1 MGARVTKPRSFLAV
15 LSGGS
20 VSAAAAPARDQDFTD
35 DCPAGDLG
43 TLGSIGTVCDRGTWR
58 AGEPP
63 GFGAREVIGSFT
75 MDNLS

>member
-35 DCPAGDLG
+35 DCSAGNRE
-43 TLGSIGTVCDRGTWR
+43 TLVSIGTVCHPGTWS

-63 GFGAREVIGSFT
+63 GFGARQVIGSFT